1 MKQPVFSILLP
12 AYKSANII
20 GETIDSILMQTF
32 SDFELIICDDRS
44 PDNTVEVIEKYAA
57 KDKRIKLYLNPK
69 NLGYTGNLEEC
80 RQKAAGKYLYLM
92 GNDDILS
99 PLALEKTFKAFQ
111 MDPDVGA
118 VTRQFYSFEDKDIN
132 KPVRVFGWSLDQSKD
147 CVYSISDSRKIF
159 LSIYAT
165 VGQLSGLAMRRE
177 WIEEPV
183 NKDVF
188 PAHAYPFYSVI
199 KKHKVVQLHDW
210 LLAVRIS
217 SSQTRSLSSIYTPS
231 PTYTWVKMF
240 QHIFKG
246 KKYQTE
252 REWGIDYICHDYIGL
267 VQIKNY
273 GTLKQL
279 LTEFGI
285 LIKYR
290 KKNLIN
296 PKFWFFLL
304 GVLITPRFILIP
316 LSDWYKNQILARK
329 LKYIKLKISE
339 E

>member
-1 MKQPVFSILLP
+1 MKTPIFSILLP
-12 AYKSANII
+12 AYKAENII
-20 GETIDSILMQTF
+20 GETIDSILNQTF
-32 SDFELIICDDRS
+32 VDFELIIRDDKS
-44 PDNTVEVIEKYAA
+44 PDGTLKVLQDYAK
-57 KDKRIKLYLNPK
+57 KDSRMIVAENEK

-80 RQKAAGKYLYLM
+80 RKQAVGKYIYLM

-99 PLALEKTFKAFQ
+99 PIALERTYEAFQ

-118 VTRQFYSFEDKDIN
+118 VTRQFYSFEDTNIN
-132 KPVRVFGWSLDQSKD
+132 KPVRVFGWSLDPEKD
-147 CVYSISDSRKIF
+147 RVYFISESREIF

-177 WIEEPV
+177 WVTEPV
-183 NKDVF
+183 HKDVF

-217 SSQTRSLSSIYTPS
+217 SSQTRSLSSIYNPS

-240 QHIFKG
+240 KQIFKG

-273 GTLKQL
+273 GTMRQL
-279 LTEFGI
+279 FTEYGV

-290 KKNLIN
+290 PKNLYN
-296 PKFWFFLL
+296 PKFWLYVI
-304 GVLITPRFILIP
+304 GVFITPRFILIP
-316 LSDWYKNQILARK
+316 LSDWYKSNILAKK
-329 LKYIKLKISE
+329 LSYIKLRLK
-339 E
+339 

>member
-1 MKQPVFSILLP
+1 MKEPIFSILLP
-12 AYKSANII
+12 AYKSASII
-20 GETIDSILMQTF
+20 GETIDSILGQTF
-32 SDFELIICDDRS
+32 SDFELIIRDDRS
-44 PDNTVEVIEKYAA
+44 PDDTLKILKSYQK
-57 KDKRIKLYLNPK
+57 KDPRIKVSENK
-69 NLGYTGNLEEC
+69 ENLGYTGNLEEC
-80 RQKAAGKYLYLM
+80 RKQAQGKYIFLM

-99 PLALEKTFKAFQ
+99 PFALERTYQAFQ

-147 CVYSISDSRKIF
+147 CIYSISESKKIF

-177 WIEEPV
+177 WVDEPV

-217 SSQTRSLSSIYTPS
+217 SSQTRSLSKIYTPS

-240 QHIFKG
+240 KHIFKG
-246 KKYQTE
+246 DKYKTE

-267 VQIKNY
+267 IQIKNY
-273 GTLKQL
+273 GTFKQL
-279 LTEFGI
+279 ITEFSV

-290 KKNLIN
+290 PKNLLN
-296 PKFWFFLL
+296 PKFWFFII

-316 LSDWYKNQILARK
+316 LSDWYKNEILSRK
-329 LKYIKLKISE
+329 LKGIKLKTSE
-339 E
+339 N